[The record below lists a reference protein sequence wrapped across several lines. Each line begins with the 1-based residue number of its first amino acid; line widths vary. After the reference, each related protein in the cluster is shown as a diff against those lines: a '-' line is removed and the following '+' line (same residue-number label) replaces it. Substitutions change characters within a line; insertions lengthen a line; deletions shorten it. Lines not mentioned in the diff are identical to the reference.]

1 MIMWLFPVELERKA
15 NSGGHGA
22 SERGEEPRSGILSL
36 LFLLMLPTPSSSTKK
51 ENLLQKSNKQN
62 APIVKRLS
70 VHFVFGGDCL
80 TGMPYLDGK
89 SGSVGV
95 MLFEKY
101 DNLWEI

>member
-1 MIMWLFPVELERKA
+1 MIVSAIEYQGIKSLQL
-15 NSGGHGA
+15 H
-22 SERGEEPRSGILSL
+22 SE
-36 LFLLMLPTPSSSTKK
+36 K
-51 ENLLQKSNKQN
+51 LQNKQN
-62 APIVKRLS
+62 APMVKRLS
-70 VHFVFGGDCL
+70 VHFAFGGDCL

>member
-1 MIMWLFPVELERKA
+1 MTLGVCVRWHHENQPQNKHVESTSVTCLDEG
-15 NSGGHGA
+15 S
-22 SERGEEPRSGILSL
+22 
-36 LFLLMLPTPSSSTKK
+36 TPSSSTKK